1 MIRKFLRLIV
11 PKSFRKHISA
21 KLASNRLSKYGY
33 EALSRINELSEELNI
48 EYWLMFGS
56 LLGAFREHHFIRHDD
71 DLDLAILSNDITQAF
86 VQRIIQEGF
95 DLVSIKE
102 SNDQRHRMVSFLYK
116 GVVVDFYG
124 FSFDDDTNI
133 TGFSSVPLE
142 GKTYSESKALNK
154 YRCYLLHYKYE
165 GLQKSSFG
173 KIEVPIPVNAEYI
186 LKGLYGDSFMKPD
199 KKEKGYNATLAEIV
213 PIEKLYASIIN
224 IEDLPR

>member
-33 EALSRINELSEELNI
+33 EALSCINELSEELNI

-124 FSFDDDTNI
+124 FSFDDETNI

-154 YRCYLLHYKYE
+154 YRC
-165 GLQKSSFG
+165 
-173 KIEVPIPVNAEYI
+173 
-186 LKGLYGDSFMKPD
+186 
-199 KKEKGYNATLAEIV
+199 
-213 PIEKLYASIIN
+213 
-224 IEDLPR
+224 